1 MPMQSSALKL
11 NVFVATTEFME
22 QSAQVNAIA
31 HFTVTGLAGCHVV
44 SFRLAK

>member
-1 MPMQSSALKL
+1 MPKQSALKL
-11 NVFVATTEFME
+11 TAFVAATEFME

-31 HFTVTGLAGCHVV
+31 HFSVTGLAGCHVV